1 MDEVAKW
8 TRHFRLMAEGKL
20 RKEPG
25 GYYIV
30 NQEPDDQTGGTQPSM
45 DPSTIMD
52 NIPERYKYKAGAILQ
67 YIIRDKQNV
76 LSWNNA
82 GKLIFEGVPIPE
94 SNIIDLLV
102 DSQNQ
107 HKDKNIAGI
116 SQFYSGLK
124 ILNVPTT
131 LYTESTT
138 RKRPFPPGTPKD
150 RKLRKLYS

>member
-8 TRHFRLMAEGKL
+8 TRHFRLMAAGKL
-20 RKEPG
+20 RKDPK
-25 GYYIV
+25 GYYVV
-30 NQEPDDQTGGTQPSM
+30 NQEPDDQTGGTQSSM

-67 YIIRDKQNV
+67 YIIRDKQNI
-76 LSWNNA
+76 LSWNKT
-82 GKLIFEGVPIPE
+82 GQLIFEGVPIPE
-94 SNIIDLLV
+94 SNIVDLLV

-107 HKDKNIAGI
+107 HKDKNLAGI
-116 SQFYSGLK
+116 LQFNSGLQR
-124 ILNVPTT
+124 LDVPTT
-131 LYTESTT
+131 LYKEQTT

>member
-1 MDEVAKW
+1 
-8 TRHFRLMAEGKL
+8 MAAGKL

-25 GYYIV
+25 GYYVV
-30 NQEPDDQTGGTQPSM
+30 NQEPDDQTGGTQSSM

-67 YIIRDKQNV
+67 YIIRDKQNI
-76 LSWNNA
+76 LSWNKT
-82 GKLIFEGVPIPE
+82 GQLIFEGVPIPE
-94 SNIIDLLV
+94 SNIVDLLV

-107 HKDKNIAGI
+107 HKDKNLAGI
-116 SQFYSGLK
+116 LQFNSGLQR
-124 ILNVPTT
+124 LDVPTT
-131 LYTESTT
+131 LYKEQTT

>member
-30 NQEPDDQTGGTQPSM
+30 NQEPDDQTGGTQSSLE
-45 DPSTIMD
+45 PSTIMD
-52 NIPERYKYKAGAILQ
+52 NIPERYKYKAGAILG
-67 YIIRDKQNV
+67 YIIRDKQNI
-76 LSWNNA
+76 LSWNKT
-82 GKLIFEGVPIPE
+82 GQLIFEDVLIPE
-94 SNIIDLLV
+94 SNIVDLLV

-116 SQFYSGLK
+116 LQFNNGLNR
-124 ILNVPTT
+124 LDVPTT
-131 LYTESTT
+131 LYKEPTT
-138 RKRPFPPGTPKD
+138 RKRPTQQDTLNNK
-150 RKLRKLYS
+150 KLRKLDV